1 MCRNNNIEYKTS
13 NDRPTAISSKFKAAP
28 TSQPKKEREKK
39 KKSQKQKKKKIA

>member
-28 TSQPKKEREKK
+28 TSQPKK
-39 KKSQKQKKKKIA
+39 KSQKQKKKKMA